1 MDNYILKWQE
11 FSIKLAKQANG
22 SGLKVGAVLVS
33 EQNKIICTS
42 CSSSDNDM
50 NWDSIIINTVKKL
63 GVQHAGKLFVTINI
77 IAKNKTFSINNIT
90 EYISIDEI
98 FFGLPDPMLQEYC
111 TQDPYIEHNFVKR
124 YEEKYQIDI
133 LEQNAQIYK
142 NSPQNISNSPFYAG
156 FRISHLLQE
165 GLNKKGY
172 SLMFDTI
179 KEFKNTE
186 SLATALASYYHK
198 DYTEMYEVVQDV
210 LSSAFNTKYGAYSY
224 ENDTRS
230 VDNSW
235 LERFKNILDS
245 SIDTSIHRIEIIDV
259 GVGSGH
265 EAVKLFNGYD
275 DVTFVDIAT
284 AGNVQQ
290 FSAITQELHGH
301 SLMPAV
307 KNPATDIRNSE
318 GALFCFEMISMI
330 DGDYVMNPS
339 LKPAYRADMNK
350 RGFVRGIITPDY
362 KFARY
367 FAPVKF
373 NTPADYEALW
383 ADNDVELLMC
393 GTDETENLAWPKD
406 NNANQQ
412 LVELMNQKLNALIQ
426 REIGTDDGSE
436 TKKGYKGGVEMY
448 DKNKYAQ

>member
-1 MDNYILKWQE
+1 MLVLLKYLE
-11 FSIKLAKQANG
+11 KAGLLNNSIVIYTSDHGEMQG
-22 SGLKVGAVLVS
+22 EHGLK
-33 EQNKIICTS
+33 
-42 CSSSDNDM
+42 
-50 NWDSIIINTVKKL
+50 
-63 GVQHAGKLFVTINI
+63 GKGGNI
-77 IAKNKTFSINNIT
+77 YENNIHVPL
-90 EYISIDEI
+90 I
-98 FFGLPDPMLQEYC
+98 
-111 TQDPYIEHNFVKR
+111 
-124 YEEKYQIDI
+124 
-133 LEQNAQIYK
+133 IYHPEMK
-142 NSPQNISNSPFYAG
+142 GGRHCYNLT
-156 FRISHLLQE
+156 SHL
-165 GLNKKGY
+165 
-172 SLMFDTI
+172 D
-179 KEFKNTE
+179 
-186 SLATALASYYHK
+186 LAP
-198 DYTEMYEVVQDV
+198 
-210 LSSAFNTKYGAYSY
+210 
-224 ENDTRS
+224 
-230 VDNSW
+230 
-235 LERFKNILDS
+235 
-245 SIDTSIHRIEIIDV
+245 
-259 GVGSGH
+259 
-265 EAVKLFNGYD
+265 
-275 DVTFVDIAT
+275 TFVDIAT

-339 LKPAYRADMNK
+339 LKPAYRADMHK

-448 DKNKYAQ
+448 DKNKYDQ

>member
-11 FSIKLAKQANG
+11 FSIKIAKQANG

-275 DVTFVDIAT
+275 DVTFVDIARDGLWLIKEHLPNSKT
-284 AGNVQQ
+284 YMLNAEHLNGISNGRYDLY
-290 FSAITQELHGH
+290 I
-301 SLMPAV
+301 SLRTY
-307 KNPATDIRNSE
+307 NSSFFDIE
-318 GALFCFEMISMI
+318 KALKE
-330 DGDYVMNPS
+330 
-339 LKPAYRADMNK
+339 AYRVLKHNGSIIISIANGFLRIDNK
-350 RGFVRGIITPDY
+350 TIIPGLIIPRTDFVDIYRGVNIAKNIMYIMKQIGFSNVHVVPSAAEIYIT
-362 KFARY
+362 A
-367 FAPVKF
+367 
-373 NTPADYEALW
+373 
-383 ADNDVELLMC
+383 
-393 GTDETENLAWPKD
+393 
-406 NNANQQ
+406 
-412 LVELMNQKLNALIQ
+412 
-426 REIGTDDGSE
+426 
-436 TKKGYKGGVEMY
+436 KKSKI
-448 DKNKYAQ
+448 D

>member
-1 MDNYILKWQE
+1 MVGIEHLREPCYAVVELGTAGNV
-11 FSIKLAKQANG
+11 N
-22 SGLKVGAVLVS
+22 GLKHVAAEYPSAVAHSGNVSQPHKAQLLKARDVLLHELVEALHLLVLLKYLEKAGLLNNS
-33 EQNKIICTS
+33 IVIYTS
-42 CSSSDNDM
+42 DHGEM
-50 NWDSIIINTVKKL
+50 QGEHGLK
-63 GVQHAGKLFVTINI
+63 GKGGNI
-77 IAKNKTFSINNIT
+77 YENNIHVPL
-90 EYISIDEI
+90 I
-98 FFGLPDPMLQEYC
+98 
-111 TQDPYIEHNFVKR
+111 
-124 YEEKYQIDI
+124 
-133 LEQNAQIYK
+133 IYHPEMK
-142 NSPQNISNSPFYAG
+142 GGRHCYNLT
-156 FRISHLLQE
+156 SHL
-165 GLNKKGY
+165 
-172 SLMFDTI
+172 D
-179 KEFKNTE
+179 
-186 SLATALASYYHK
+186 LAP
-198 DYTEMYEVVQDV
+198 
-210 LSSAFNTKYGAYSY
+210 
-224 ENDTRS
+224 
-230 VDNSW
+230 
-235 LERFKNILDS
+235 
-245 SIDTSIHRIEIIDV
+245 
-259 GVGSGH
+259 
-265 EAVKLFNGYD
+265 
-275 DVTFVDIAT
+275 TFVDIAT

-448 DKNKYAQ
+448 DKNKYDQ